1 MESFHGVTFTLSI
14 VNMNWITKS
23 KIEIKLYFKK
33 YRQLIY
39 LVYHVKNSQSEEARN
54 KSNAIK
60 QITQVCPIINSN

>member
-39 LVYHVKNSQSEEARN
+39 LVYHVKNNQSEG
-54 KSNAIK
+54 STK
-60 QITQVCPIINSN
+60 QI

>member
-23 KIEIKLYFKK
+23 KIEIKLYFKT

-39 LVYHVKNSQSEEARN
+39 LVYHVKNNQSEG
-54 KSNAIK
+54 STK
-60 QITQVCPIINSN
+60 QI